1 MISVIGS
8 YGWSAGRMRA
18 PGPTDVIVRM
28 VLLVRMVPV
37 VRVVLL
43 PARGAGEVVA
53 IGAPGTR
60 ITAPAP

>member
-1 MISVIGS
+1 
-8 YGWSAGRMRA
+8 MRA

-28 VLLVRMVPV
+28 VLVVLVVL
-37 VRVVLL
+37 VVLL